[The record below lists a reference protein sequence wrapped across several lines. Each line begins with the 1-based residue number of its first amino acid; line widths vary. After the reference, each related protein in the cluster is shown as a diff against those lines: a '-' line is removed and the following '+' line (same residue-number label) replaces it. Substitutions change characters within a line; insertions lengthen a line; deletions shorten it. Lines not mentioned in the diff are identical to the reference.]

1 MDAPT
6 ANCANCFQK
15 KRLHSGEA
23 EGPVEAKTLPLLLPD
38 IAASPESPCL
48 TSVNMVASI
57 LRDALPVKG
66 LELSQDDSDLD
77 EGNISGD
84 ELEQCD
90 FSAGEGMF
98 EA

>member
-1 MDAPT
+1 
-6 ANCANCFQK
+6 
-15 KRLHSGEA
+15 
-23 EGPVEAKTLPLLLPD
+23 
-38 IAASPESPCL
+38 
-48 TSVNMVASI
+48 VASI